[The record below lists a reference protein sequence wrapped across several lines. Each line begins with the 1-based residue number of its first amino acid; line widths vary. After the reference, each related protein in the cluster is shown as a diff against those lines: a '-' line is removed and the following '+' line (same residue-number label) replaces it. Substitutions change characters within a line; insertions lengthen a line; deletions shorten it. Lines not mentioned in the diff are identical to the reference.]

1 MRGLTI
7 NTIHNKNTMSFV
19 TPGYRG
25 DQLKIILVEKEQI
38 FDIFFFGRKMSFSRS
53 RHLILWSL
61 GTLTGQ

>member
-25 DQLKIILVEKEQI
+25 DRLKIILVEKEQI
-38 FDIFFFGRKMSFSRS
+38 SDIFF
-53 RHLILWSL
+53 L
-61 GTLTGQ
+61 GEKCLFQGVAT